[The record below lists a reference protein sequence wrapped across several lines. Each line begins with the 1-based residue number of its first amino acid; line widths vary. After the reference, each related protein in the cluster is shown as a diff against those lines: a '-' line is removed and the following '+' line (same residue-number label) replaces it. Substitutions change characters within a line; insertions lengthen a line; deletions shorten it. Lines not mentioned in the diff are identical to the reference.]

1 MTNLRAFAWLD
12 GLKPTAETKKRAQM
26 FAELIRA
33 RLRPARG
40 GRCMRSGKPMPPS
53 RAANQVR
60 RADALP
66 LAS

>member
-1 MTNLRAFAWLD
+1 MTNLRAFGWLD
-12 GLKPTAETKKRAQM
+12 GLKSTAETKKRAQV

-33 RLRPARG
+33 RLLPESG
-40 GRCMRSGKPMPPS
+40 GQCTRSGKPMPPS
-53 RAANQVR
+53 GAANQVR